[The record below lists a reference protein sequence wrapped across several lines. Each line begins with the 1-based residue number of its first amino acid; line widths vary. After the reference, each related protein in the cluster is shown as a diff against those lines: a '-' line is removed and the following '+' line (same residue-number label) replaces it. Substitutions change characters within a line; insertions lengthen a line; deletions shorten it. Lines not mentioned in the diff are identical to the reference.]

1 MDDSELYA
9 RVLGVT
15 SPWDVESVDLK
26 ESEGRIEILVVHD
39 HDGTWSC
46 PECSGAATRHDT
58 RRRSWRHLDTC
69 QFQTILTAEV
79 PRVRCPDHGVLQ
91 LRVPWAEPGSRFTAL
106 FEGLAISWLKEA
118 SISAVARLMGLSW
131 DQVDGIMA
139 RAVRRGLARRGPK
152 TFTRIGVDEV
162 ASRRG
167 HRYLTIV
174 SDHAEGTV
182 EHVAV
187 GRRKAALDSFYAG
200 LTPAQRKAIKVVSM
214 DMWKAFIS
222 STEEWIPGAESKIA
236 FDKFHVAQHLGNA
249 VDKVRRA
256 ENRELLTEGDRTLVK
271 SRYLW
276 LRNIDTM
283 KESMRDT
290 LEALRAKTLKVARA
304 WLHKELAM
312 ELWWKRPRENIEA
325 DWRTWCRSAAAC
337 RLAPIIEAQRTIRTH
352 LQGIVNAIAH
362 QATNARAEGINSRIQ
377 RVKSMARGFRNV
389 ERFRNAIFFHLG
401 GLDLRP
407 AL

>member
-1 MDDSELYA
+1 
-9 RVLGVT
+9 
-15 SPWDVESVDLK
+15 LK

-139 RAVRRGLARRGPK
+139 RAVRRGLSRRGPK
-152 TFTRIGVDEV
+152 TLTRIGVDEV
-162 ASRRG
+162 AAKRG

-182 EHVAV
+182 EHVAF
-187 GRRKAALDSFYAG
+187 GRKKDALDSFYAG
-200 LTPAQRKAIKVVSM
+200 LTSAQRKAVKVVSM
-214 DMWKAFIS
+214 DMWQAFIS
-222 STEEWIPGAESKIA
+222 STEEWIPGAETKIV
-236 FDKFHVAQHLGNA
+236 FDKFHVAQHLGKA

-256 ENRELLTEGDRTLVK
+256 ENRELLAEGDRTLVK

-283 KESMRDT
+283 KESMRDA
-290 LEALRAKTLKVARA
+290 LEALRTKTLRVARA
-304 WLHKELAM
+304 WMHKELAM

-325 DWRTWCRSAAAC
+325 DWRTWCRSAAAS
-337 RLAPIIEAQRTIRTH
+337 RLQPIIAAQRTIRTH
-352 LQGIVNAIAH
+352 LQGIVNAIVH

-377 RVKSMARGFRNV
+377 RVKSMARGFRNT